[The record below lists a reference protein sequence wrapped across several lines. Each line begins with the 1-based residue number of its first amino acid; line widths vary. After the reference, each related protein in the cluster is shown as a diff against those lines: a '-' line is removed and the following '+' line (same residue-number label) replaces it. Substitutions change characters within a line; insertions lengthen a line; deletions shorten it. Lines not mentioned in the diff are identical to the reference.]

1 VTRGSIFK
9 LLAYAVVA
17 GAVTTAVAVLI
28 PWLPTAA
35 TRQADRMWFSIWFAE
50 IIAIVDFAVVAAVLV
65 YCVVE
70 FRAKPGDLS
79 DGPPTHGHTMLEI
92 IWTAI
97 PTVLVVAIT
106 IVAAIVIHDNGK
118 AGTNPLVVKVVTQQ
132 FTYQFEYPNGKTYD
146 ILRLP
151 KDRNVKLD
159 LSSKDVIH
167 SFWVPAFGEKS
178 DAVPGISTSIVIT
191 PTRTGY
197 YPVICTQ
204 LCGLGHALM
213 RSEAIVLEQA
223 AFDTWYTSADA
234 APAPAAGGDDGKT
247 IYTTAGCG
255 ACHTFTAAGSAGKIG
270 PSLDNLSSAAAKAG
284 QSLDD
289 FISSSITDPDSS
301 LAAGYAKGV
310 MPSTYKTSISG
321 TQLDS
326 LVKYLAENTK

>member
-1 VTRGSIFK
+1 MTRGSIFK
-9 LLAYAVVA
+9 LFAYAVVA
-17 GAVTTAVAVLI
+17 GAITTAVAVFI

-50 IIAIVDFAVVAAVLV
+50 IIAIVVFAVVAAALI

-70 FRAKPGDLS
+70 FRVKPGDTS

-97 PTVLVVAIT
+97 PTVIVIAIT

-118 AGTNPLVVKVVTQQ
+118 AGTNPLVIKVVTQQ
-132 FTYQFEYPNGKTYD
+132 FTYQFEYPNGKTFN

-167 SFWVPAFGEKS
+167 SFWVPAFGQKT
-178 DAVPGISTSIVIT
+178 DAVPGITTSIVIT

-197 YPVICTQ
+197 YPIICTQ

-213 RSEAIVLEQA
+213 RSEAIVLESTEY
-223 AFDTWYTSADA
+223 DSWYASAGE
-234 APAPAAGGDDGKT
+234 APAAAAGGTDGKSV
-247 IYTTAGCG
+247 YTAAGCG
-255 ACHTFTAAGSAGKIG
+255 ACHVFTAGGSAGTIG
-270 PSLDNLSSAAAKAG
+270 SSLDNLSVDAAKAG
-284 QSLDD
+284 EELND
-289 FISSSITDPDSS
+289 FIRSSITDPDTF
-301 LAAGYAKGV
+301 LAPGYAKGV
-310 MPSTYKTSISG
+310 MPSTYKSSISG
-321 TQLDS
+321 AQLDS
-326 LVKYLAENTK
+326 LVQYLAENTK